1 MNLFESLRTL
11 FAGPVT
17 GRRPHASGSRA
28 APQFR
33 PCLEGLEDR
42 VVPSAAPMAAAP
54 HLAPAQVAPAVHQ
67 LTSIIPISIT
77 NVAVENGQ
85 LVAHGLV
92 GGTAFTAPLTLSTT
106 PNPDPDADCPILHLE
121 INEIHLN
128 LLGLTVD
135 TSDICLNIDAHP
147 GPGNLLGNLL
157 CDVSHLLDGGTP
169 LGTILGGL
177 STDQLGTLTGGVTSL
192 LNSVFSQITAPSA
205 VTGATGNILHL
216 SVGPVDLNLLGL
228 EVRLDNCANGPVTV
242 DIGAQPG
249 AGNLLGN
256 LLSGL
261 THLLDNQTVGS
272 PALLNKLFKIAHAID
287 RLL

>member
-1 MNLFESLRTL
+1 MNLFQSLRTL
-11 FAGPVT
+11 FG
-17 GRRPHASGSRA
+17 GRVNGQPSHISRSRA
-28 APQFR
+28 AANFR
-33 PCLEGLEDR
+33 PWLEGLEDR
-42 VVPSAAPMAAAP
+42 TVPSAAPM
-54 HLAPAQVAPAVHQ
+54 LAVPNLGPAQIAPAVHQ
-67 LTSIIPISIT
+67 ITSIIPISIT
-77 NVAVENGQ
+77 NVVVQNGQ
-85 LVAHGLV
+85 LVAQGLV
-92 GGTAFTAPLTLSTT
+92 GGTAFTAPLTLTTT
-106 PNPDPDADCPILHLE
+106 PNPGGDCPILHLQ
-121 INEIHLN
+121 INEIHLD

-135 TSDICLNIDAHP
+135 TSKICLSIDAEP

-177 STDQLGTLTGGVTSL
+177 STNQLGTLTSGVTGL
-192 LNSVFSQITAPSA
+192 LNNVFSQLTAPSA

-216 SVGPVDLNLLGL
+216 SLGPVNLNLLGL
-228 EVRLDNCANGPVTV
+228 DVTLDNCANGPITL

-261 THLLDNQTVGS
+261 SHLLDNTHAAS
-272 PALLNKLFKIAHAID
+272 PALLNKLFKIANAID